1 MLKTEQIDEQ
11 KAQKNTFIWNI
22 YMFFYNINVFTV
34 TFDQMNGSPC

>member
-11 KAQKNTFIWNI
+11 KAHIYLKYINI
-22 YMFFYNINVFTV
+22 FNNINVFTV